1 MHSFPEV
8 RISIFP
14 LMRAEIILGEKM
26 VWLFSAVYATGHG
39 SNKIKR
45 HPKGLKMAAS
55 MPRWGHL
62 WKRYKE
68 TKNPTAIFW
77 RTWSKNS
84 VSGGKVGYCACPLH
98 STTSKEWVKH
108 PSHAS
113 DLTPGHTPTLIL
125 HKEQIGT
132 LLYEASEQGELVCS
146 WSHLLQPGPQKSF
159 VWISCLASSRFLLIG
174 EGQEPWLVT

>member
-45 HPKGLKMAAS
+45 HPTGLKMAAS

-68 TKNPTAIFW
+68 TKNPTAASEELG
-77 RTWSKNS
+77 T
-84 VSGGKVGYCACPLH
+84 KVGCYEQKQGTAQCPLH
-98 STTSKEWVKH
+98 ATHSEGGKPPKPPPLRTPRLTPALTPSKEPVC
-108 PSHAS
+108 
-113 DLTPGHTPTLIL
+113 PTLGS
-125 HKEQIGT
+125 KQGNM
-132 LLYEASEQGELVCS
+132 LLLFTPSMWPQE
-146 WSHLLQPGPQKSF
+146 LQPS
-159 VWISCLASSRFLLIG
+159 LA
-174 EGQEPWLVT
+174 